1 MNAMKVKFQL
11 EKNILIEPAP
21 LRESTGHGVIR
32 LSYSKADYVTMMAEN
47 HTTIQM
53 MNSGTF
59 GSRNFCSRG
68 LEGRTRL
75 GSRRKLN
82 IKRRARD
89 AVLNEQQRQ
98 RDESIQDSE
107 MISEVYKGFTR
118 PCHTQAHRLGIRD
131 YESVTD
137 IFSRKPQTSMIT
149 KKDSTYGNTSVPA
162 NELIAGILSLCDDKD
177 VGSVVT
183 DSSLSMNQD
192 MRNAAVANMSKAST
206 AVKLTN
212 LRPRLFRQSSSFALH
227 GSRRLLL

>member
-1 MNAMKVKFQL
+1 MNAMQVKFQL
-11 EKNILIEPAP
+11 EKNMLFELAP
-21 LRESTGHGVIR
+21 LRESNGHGVIR

-47 HTTIQM
+47 HATIQM
-53 MNSGTF
+53 MNSGTTYF
-59 GSRNFCSRG
+59 GSENLCSRG

-98 RDESIQDSE
+98 RDEGIQDPE

-137 IFSRKPQTSMIT
+137 VNSRKQQTSVST
-149 KKDSTYGNTSVPA
+149 KKDSTYDNSAVPPNDTAASVIMT
-162 NELIAGILSLCDDKD
+162 E
-177 VGSVVT
+177 T
-183 DSSLSMNQD
+183 SLSRNRD
-192 MRNAAVANMSKAST
+192 MRNAAAANVSKAST